1 MKRGIDLVNKS
12 TSKLKG
18 KYFIRVLLFSGTRF
32 NPMGDEELAIFCE
45 SESEEPSEIDVN
57 KARLLRWVNNNPACK
72 RNQSNQQYR
81 ISQHADA
88 MSVIYLTDREIQAC
102 HAANRI
108 FPCCG

>member
-1 MKRGIDLVNKS
+1 MKEVSILIHKNVAKHRGKN
-12 TSKLKG
+12 
-18 KYFIRVLLFSGTRF
+18 FIRVLLFSGTRF

-45 SESEEPSEIDVN
+45 CESEEPSESDVN

-88 MSVIYLTDREIQAC
+88 MSVIFLTDREIQAC
-102 HAANRI
+102 LAAHRI
-108 FPCCG
+108 FPCYG